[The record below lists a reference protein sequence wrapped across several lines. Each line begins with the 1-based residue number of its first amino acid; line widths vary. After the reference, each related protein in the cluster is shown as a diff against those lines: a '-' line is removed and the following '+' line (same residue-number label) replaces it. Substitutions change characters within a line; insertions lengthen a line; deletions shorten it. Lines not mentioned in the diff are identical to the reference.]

1 VIQLVYRV
9 FLADDEPLICNELRY
24 ILEQEPDI
32 EIVGECYV
40 GSKVVQEIRKC
51 KPHVVFLDINMPGST
66 GIEIAR
72 QLVQEPF
79 PPLVIFVTA
88 YEEYA
93 IDAFRVNAIGYVLKP
108 FVSEDMKKVLKQVRT
123 LLGRQV
129 EYADRLQKTIDIL
142 QNNKLKRI
150 PAEKDGKIFLLDH
163 EEIYVIL
170 VKNKITYI
178 QTQQHEYISNQPLL
192 NLEEKLTGSHFFRCH
207 RNFLVNLKKV
217 KEIIPWFHGTY
228 LLVVY
233 AKDKMEIPVSR
244 YRVKDFKELVDL

>member
-1 VIQLVYRV
+1 MVQLVYRV
-9 FLADDEPLICNELRY
+9 FFADDEPLICNELRY

-32 EIVGECYV
+32 EIVGECYA
-40 GSKVVQEIRKC
+40 GSKVVGEIKKY
-51 KPHVVFLDINMPGST
+51 KPHVVFLDINMPGSS
-66 GIEIAR
+66 GIEIAS

-93 IDAFRVNAIGYVLKP
+93 IAAFKVNAIGYVLKP
-108 FVSEDMKKVLKQVRT
+108 FTGEDIQKVLRQVRI

-129 EYADRLQKTIDIL
+129 QYTDRLQKTLDIL

-150 PAEKDGKIFLLDH
+150 PAEKDGKIFLIDP
-163 EEIYVIL
+163 EEIHVIL

-178 QTQQHEYISNQPLL
+178 QTQHHEYISNQPLL
-192 NLEEKLTGSHFFRCH
+192 HLEEKLIGSHFFRCH

>member
-1 VIQLVYRV
+1 MIYRV
-9 FLADDEPLICNELRY
+9 FVADDEPLICNELRY

-32 EIVGECYV
+32 EIVGESYV
-40 GSKVVQEIRKC
+40 GSKIVQEIRKY
-51 KPHVVFLDINMPGST
+51 KPHAVFLDINMPGST

-72 QLVQEPF
+72 QLVQEPY

-93 IDAFRVNAIGYVLKP
+93 IEAFKVNAIGYVLKP
-108 FVSEDMKKVLKQVRT
+108 FRGEEIRKVLKQVRT
-123 LLGRQV
+123 LLGRQL
-129 EYADRLQKTIDIL
+129 EYANRLSKTIDIL
-142 QNNKLKRI
+142 HNTRLKRI
-150 PAEKDGKIFLLDH
+150 PAEKEGKICLLDP

-178 QTQQHEYISNQPLL
+178 QTQQYEYISNQPLQ
-192 NLEEKLTGSHFFRCH
+192 NLEEKLAESHFFRCH

-233 AKDKMEIPVSR
+233 AQDKMEIPVSK
-244 YRVKDFKELVDL
+244 YRVKEFKTLMDL